1 MLRFTSPQP
10 VEDKPA
16 AGHTP
21 GPWERGTNAE
31 SGKGFAICA
40 GYRVL
45 AVVRGTGYPMGTGW
59 SPGSDADANL
69 MAAAPCLLAALAAL
83 IEPFAK
89 MSNDELNSADII
101 TPSTLKS
108 ILAAR
113 AAIAQATGGEA

>member
-1 MLRFTSPQP
+1 MLNFTSPQP
-10 VEDKPA
+10 AEDNPG

-21 GPWERGTNAE
+21 GPWERATNAE

-69 MAAAPCLLAALAAL
+69 IAAAPALLAALKAMV
-83 IEPFAK
+83 EPW
-89 MSNDELNSADII
+89 DGHVGLVTRQELER
-101 TPSTLKS
+101 LF
-108 ILAAR
+108 AAR
-113 AAIAQATGGEA
+113 AAIAQATGGGT